1 MTTSEPSSVERSE
14 GVAGD
19 RRTSGPL
26 AGLRVIELAGLG
38 PGPFCAMV
46 LADLGAEVIRLERTG
61 IPASVV
67 GAVDRRMVL
76 TRGRHAIGV
85 DLKRQRGVELVLDM
99 VEHADVLLEGFR
111 PGVVERI
118 GLGPSVCLQRN
129 PRLIYG
135 RITGYGREG
144 PLAAEAGH
152 DINYISVAGAL
163 APIGRRGEAPV
174 PPLNLVADFGGGGM
188 LLAMGILAA
197 VYERTRSGLGQV
209 VDAAMVDGAAL
220 LTTMFHQIRGLSLW
234 HDERGTNSMD
244 TGSHY
249 YNVYETSDGEFLSVG
264 AMEPRFYRSFMKG
277 LGFSE
282 EDIPPQDDQTQW
294 ESLTSRVAQILRSRT
309 RVEWLE
315 TFLGTDA
322 CVTPVLSLGEAPTH
336 PHNRA
341 RATFVDVGGTVE
353 PAPAPRF
360 SRTPPRHP
368 SPPPG
373 PGVHATQE
381 LVRWGLAP
389 DQIDLLVEEGVVD

>member
-1 MTTSEPSSVERSE
+1 M
-14 GVAGD
+14 
-19 RRTSGPL
+19 